1 MQENREHSL
10 IIIGG
15 GVAGL
20 TAGCYASMNGY
31 QTTILEMAAGP
42 GGLCTSWRR
51 KGYLFDGSVAGL
63 AGSAPGSPL
72 YRLWQEI
79 GVAKYCPLHYGEDFG
94 AIRLPDGRVITVFTD
109 IERLEA
115 HLVENFPGDARAVR
129 QFTRAL
135 RSFVDLDI
143 PFSDARG
150 WAAVREGVQTFFSM
164 LRHLPAL
171 MRYGTMTIRQFSGK
185 FKDPA
190 LVTAFNNFVHFG
202 GPDVP
207 LITLLLPIAYA
218 HRKMAGI
225 PQHGWLSF
233 ARAVERRFTEL
244 GGQIEYNTKVE
255 RVIVEEGVVQGVL
268 LADGSRRLA
277 GRVLSAAD
285 GRFSQSLLL
294 GKPEGDTLQS
304 FDPQEM
310 SDQPVQ
316 VNLGVN
322 EDFSGETGSLTYIL
336 PKEQTAAGRSHAR
349 ITVHNK
355 CYDPD
360 SAPAGKSALTV
371 FLDSDYLWWKE
382 VAADPERYKA
392 EKERCAGM
400 VIDILE
406 SHRPGFRERVEV
418 VDVSTPLTRER
429 YTGNYMGTMQ
439 ARKPGSSIVTSLL
452 KGGPQ
457 YAFQGIEG
465 LYMAG
470 QWVEAWGGITTAAQ
484 SARKAV
490 QAMCRKDGKSF
501 TSSIA

>member
-1 MQENREHSL
+1 MEQSL

-15 GVAGL
+15 GTAGL
-20 TAGCYASMNGY
+20 TAGCYAQMNGY
-31 QTTILEMAAGP
+31 QTTILEMAATP

-79 GVAKYCPLHYGEDFG
+79 GVAQYCPLHYEENFG
-94 AIRLPDGRVITVFTD
+94 VIHFPDGRVVTVYTNID
-109 IERLEA
+109 RLEA
-115 HLVENFPGDARAVR
+115 HLLESFPQDEKAVR

-135 RSFVDLDI
+135 RSVLDLDI
-143 PFSDARG
+143 PFSDASG
-150 WAAVREGVQTFFSM
+150 CAAVRQGVQTAFST
-164 LRHLPAL
+164 LKHLPAL
-171 MRYGTMTIRQFSGK
+171 LKYGSMTIRQFSEK
-185 FKDPA
+185 ITDPT
-190 LVTAFNNFVHFG
+190 LKTAFHNFVHFG

-207 LITLLLPIAYA
+207 LLTILLPLAYA

-225 PQHGWLSF
+225 PRQGWLSF
-233 ARAVERRFTEL
+233 ARAIERRYTGL
-244 GGQIEYNTKVE
+244 GGQIEYKTRVE
-255 RVIVEEGVVQGVL
+255 RLIVEDNVVKGVI
-268 LADGSRRLA
+268 LADGSQRFA

-322 EDFSGETGSLTYIL
+322 LDLSAENGAQTYIL
-336 PKEQTAAGRSHAR
+336 TEAQTAAGRQHSR
-349 ITVHNK
+349 INVHNK
-355 CYDPD
+355 CYDPGA
-360 SAPAGKSALTV
+360 APAGKSAVTV
-371 FLDSDYLWWKE
+371 FLDSDYFWWKE
-382 VAADPERYKA
+382 VAADPARYRA
-392 EKERCAGM
+392 EKQRCAEM
-400 VIDILE
+400 VIDILDQY
-406 SHRPGFRERVEV
+406 HPGFRGLVEV

-429 YTGNYMGTMQ
+429 FTGNFMGTMQ
-439 ARKPGSSIVTSLL
+439 ARKPGASMVQSLL
-452 KGGPQ
+452 NGAPQ
-457 YAFQGIEG
+457 YAYPGIEG

-490 QAMCRKDGKSF
+490 QAMCKHDGLPF
-501 TSSIA
+501 TTSIV